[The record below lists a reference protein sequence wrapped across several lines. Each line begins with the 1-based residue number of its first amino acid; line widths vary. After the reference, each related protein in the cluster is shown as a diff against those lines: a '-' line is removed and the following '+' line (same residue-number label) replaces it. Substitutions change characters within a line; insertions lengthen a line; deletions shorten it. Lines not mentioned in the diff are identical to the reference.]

1 MELKGKFLTVALL
14 TVGLLAACGT
24 DLATEIPED
33 EVEVD
38 PGPVLEQAV
47 TQLLALESASF
58 SLTHL
63 KGSTALVPGVSMTM
77 VSGEISIPDRFSVTV
92 EARSEFPKSYLE
104 ISIVTIEN
112 TAYMTNIFGGGW
124 NQISPDSLPFNLL
137 RLGQTL
143 AGIVDAMQSPRVL
156 GEERLNGIDTLYI
169 NGTIDSQDLA
179 QLVPGA
185 GEGFPVGL
193 ELWLDQSQGLL
204 QKVLIVGRVVP
215 TDDTDTVRELTL
227 KDINQPVTIE
237 VPGDVS
243 G

>member
-1 MELKGKFLTVALL
+1 MELKVKFLTVALL
-14 TVGLLAACGT
+14 MVGLLAACGT
-24 DLATEIPED
+24 DLATETPED
-33 EVEVD
+33 GVEVD

-227 KDINQPVTIE
+227 KDINQPVNIE
-237 VPGDVS
+237 VPSDVS

>member
-1 MELKGKFLTVALL
+1 MGLKVKFLTIALL
-14 TVGLLAACGT
+14 MVGLLAACGT
-24 DLATEIPED
+24 NLATETPED
-33 EVEVD
+33 GVEVD

-58 SLTHL
+58 SLNHL
-63 KGSTALVPGVSMTM
+63 KGSTALVPGVSMTK

-92 EARSEFPKSYLE
+92 EAQSEFPKSYLE
-104 ISIVTIEN
+104 ISIVRIED
-112 TAYMTNIFGGGW
+112 TAYMTSIFGGGW
-124 NQISPDSLPFNLL
+124 NQISPDSLPFNLFG
-137 RLGQTL
+137 LGQTL
-143 AGIVDAMQSPRVL
+143 AGIMDAMQTPQVL

-169 NGTIDSQDLA
+169 GGAIDSQDLA

-193 ELWLDQSQGLL
+193 ELWLDQSRGLL

-215 TDDTDTVRELTL
+215 MDDTDTVRELTL
-227 KDINQPVTIE
+227 RDINQPVNIE

>member
-14 TVGLLAACGT
+14 MVGLLVACGT
-24 DLATEIPED
+24 DLATEISED

-185 GEGFPVGL
+185 GEGFPVSL

-227 KDINQPVTIE
+227 KDINQPVNIE
-237 VPGDVS
+237 VPSDVS

>member
-1 MELKGKFLTVALL
+1 MELKVKFLTVALL
-14 TVGLLAACGT
+14 MVGLLAACGT
-24 DLATEIPED
+24 DLTTQTPED
-33 EVEVD
+33 EREVD

-58 SLTHL
+58 SLNHL
-63 KGSTALVPGVSMTM
+63 KGSTALVPGVSMTK

-92 EARSEFPKSYLE
+92 EAQSEFPKSYLE
-104 ISIVTIEN
+104 ISIVRIED
-112 TAYMTNIFGGGW
+112 TAYMTSIFGGGW
-124 NQISPDSLPFNLL
+124 NQISPDSLPFNLFG
-137 RLGQTL
+137 LGQTL
-143 AGIVDAMQSPRVL
+143 AGIMDAMQAPQVL

-169 NGTIDSQDLA
+169 GGAIDSQDLA

-193 ELWLDQSQGLL
+193 ELWLDQSRGLL

-215 TDDTDTVRELTL
+215 MDDTDTVRELTL
-227 KDINQPVTIE
+227 RDINQPVNIE

>member
-1 MELKGKFLTVALL
+1 MGLKVKFLTVALL
-14 TVGLLAACGT
+14 MVGLLAACGIDRT
-24 DLATEIPED
+24 TQTPED
-33 EVEVD
+33 EREVD

-58 SLTHL
+58 SLNHL
-63 KGSTALVPGVSMTM
+63 KGSTALVPGVSMTK

-92 EARSEFPKSYLE
+92 EAQSEFPKSYLE
-104 ISIVTIEN
+104 ISIVRIED
-112 TAYMTNIFGGGW
+112 TAYMTSIFGGGW
-124 NQISPDSLPFNLL
+124 NQISPDSLPFNLFG
-137 RLGQTL
+137 LGQTL
-143 AGIVDAMQSPRVL
+143 AGIMDAMQTPQVL

-169 NGTIDSQDLA
+169 GGAIDSQDLA

-193 ELWLDQSQGLL
+193 ELWLDQSRGLL
-204 QKVLIVGRVVP
+204 QKVLIVGKVVP
-215 TDDTDTVRELTL
+215 MDDTDTVRELTL
-227 KDINQPVTIE
+227 RDINQPVNIE

>member
-77 VSGEISIPDRFSVTV
+77 VSGEISIPGRFSVTV

-227 KDINQPVTIE
+227 KDINQPVNIE
-237 VPGDVS
+237 VPSDVS

>member
-1 MELKGKFLTVALL
+1 VELKVKFLTVALL
-14 TVGLLAACGT
+14 MVGLLAACGT
-24 DLATEIPED
+24 NLATETPED
-33 EVEVD
+33 GVEVD

-58 SLTHL
+58 SLNHL
-63 KGSTALVPGVSMTM
+63 KGSTALVPGVSMTK

-92 EARSEFPKSYLE
+92 EAQSEFPKSYLE
-104 ISIVTIEN
+104 ISIVRIED
-112 TAYMTNIFGGGW
+112 TAYMTSIFGGGW
-124 NQISPDSLPFNLL
+124 NQISPDSLPFNLFG
-137 RLGQTL
+137 LGQTL
-143 AGIVDAMQSPRVL
+143 AGIMDAMQAPQVL

-169 NGTIDSQDLA
+169 GGAIDSQDLA

-193 ELWLDQSQGLL
+193 ELWLDQSRGLL

-215 TDDTDTVRELTL
+215 MDDTDTVRELTL
-227 KDINQPVTIE
+227 RDITQPVNIE

>member
-1 MELKGKFLTVALL
+1 M
-14 TVGLLAACGT
+14 VGLLAACGT
-24 DLATEIPED
+24 NLATETPED
-33 EVEVD
+33 GVEVD

-58 SLTHL
+58 SLNHL
-63 KGSTALVPGVSMTM
+63 KGSTALVPGVSMTK

-92 EARSEFPKSYLE
+92 EAQSEFPKSYLE
-104 ISIVTIEN
+104 ISIVRIED
-112 TAYMTNIFGGGW
+112 TAYMTSIFGGGW
-124 NQISPDSLPFNLL
+124 NQISPDSLPFNLFG
-137 RLGQTL
+137 LGQTL
-143 AGIVDAMQSPRVL
+143 AGIMDAMQTPQVL

-169 NGTIDSQDLA
+169 GGAIDSQDLA

-215 TDDTDTVRELTL
+215 MDDTDTVRELTL
-227 KDINQPVTIE
+227 RDINRPVNIE

>member
-1 MELKGKFLTVALL
+1 M
-14 TVGLLAACGT
+14 VGLLAACGT
-24 DLATEIPED
+24 NLATETPED
-33 EVEVD
+33 GVEVD

-58 SLTHL
+58 SLNHL
-63 KGSTALVPGVSMTM
+63 KGSTALVPGVSMTK

-104 ISIVTIEN
+104 ISIVTIED

-124 NQISPDSLPFNLL
+124 NQISPDSLPFNLFG
-137 RLGQTL
+137 LGQTL

-169 NGTIDSQDLA
+169 VGTIDSQDLA
-179 QLVPGA
+179 RLVPGA
-185 GEGFPVGL
+185 GEGFPVDL
-193 ELWLDQSQGLL
+193 ELWLNQSQGVL

-227 KDINQPVTIE
+227 KDVNQPVTIE

>member
-24 DLATEIPED
+24 DLATETPKD

-58 SLTHL
+58 RLNHL

-77 VSGEISIPDRFSVTV
+77 VSGEISIPGRFSVTV

-156 GEERLNGIDTLYI
+156 GEERLNGIYTLYI

-227 KDINQPVTIE
+227 KDINQPVNIE
-237 VPGDVS
+237 VPSDVS

>member
-1 MELKGKFLTVALL
+1 M
-14 TVGLLAACGT
+14 VGLLAGCGT
-24 DLATEIPED
+24 NLATETPED
-33 EVEVD
+33 GVEVD

-58 SLTHL
+58 SLNHL
-63 KGSTALVPGVSMTM
+63 KGSTALVPGVSMTK

-92 EARSEFPKSYLE
+92 EAQSEFPKSYLE
-104 ISIVTIEN
+104 ISIVRIED
-112 TAYMTNIFGGGW
+112 TAYMTSIFGGGW
-124 NQISPDSLPFNLL
+124 NQISPDSLPFNLFG
-137 RLGQTL
+137 LGQTL
-143 AGIVDAMQSPRVL
+143 AGIMDAMQTPQVL

-169 NGTIDSQDLA
+169 GGAIDSQDLA

-193 ELWLDQSQGLL
+193 ELWLDQSRGLL

-215 TDDTDTVRELTL
+215 MDDTDTVRELTL
-227 KDINQPVTIE
+227 RDINQPVNIE

>member
-1 MELKGKFLTVALL
+1 M
-14 TVGLLAACGT
+14 VGLLAACGT
-24 DLATEIPED
+24 NLATETPED
-33 EVEVD
+33 GVEVD

-58 SLTHL
+58 SLNHL
-63 KGSTALVPGVSMTM
+63 KGSTALVPGVSMTK

-92 EARSEFPKSYLE
+92 EAQSEFPKSYLE
-104 ISIVTIEN
+104 ISIVRIED
-112 TAYMTNIFGGGW
+112 TAYMTSIFGGGW
-124 NQISPDSLPFNLL
+124 NQISPDSLPFNLFG
-137 RLGQTL
+137 LGQTL
-143 AGIVDAMQSPRVL
+143 AGIMDAMQTPQVL

-169 NGTIDSQDLA
+169 GGAIDSQDLA

-193 ELWLDQSQGLL
+193 ELWLDQSRGLL

-215 TDDTDTVRELTL
+215 MDDTDTVRELTL
-227 KDINQPVTIE
+227 RDINQPVNIE

>member
-1 MELKGKFLTVALL
+1 M
-14 TVGLLAACGT
+14 VGLLAACGT
-24 DLATEIPED
+24 NLATETPED
-33 EVEVD
+33 GVEVD

-58 SLTHL
+58 SLNHL
-63 KGSTALVPGVSMTM
+63 KGSTALVPGVSMTK

-92 EARSEFPKSYLE
+92 EAQSEFPKSYLE
-104 ISIVTIEN
+104 ISIVRIED
-112 TAYMTNIFGGGW
+112 TAYMTSIFGGGW
-124 NQISPDSLPFNLL
+124 NQISPDSLPFNLFG
-137 RLGQTL
+137 LGQTL
-143 AGIVDAMQSPRVL
+143 AGIMDAMQAPPVL
-156 GEERLNGIDTLYI
+156 GEERLNGIDSLYI
-169 NGTIDSQDLA
+169 GGAIDSQDLA

-193 ELWLDQSQGLL
+193 ELWLDQSRGQL

-215 TDDTDTVRELTL
+215 MDDTDTVRELTL
-227 KDINQPVTIE
+227 RDINQPVNIE

>member
-14 TVGLLAACGT
+14 MVGLLAACGT
-24 DLATEIPED
+24 DLATETPED

>member
-1 MELKGKFLTVALL
+1 MELKVKFLTVALL
-14 TVGLLAACGT
+14 MVGLLAACGT
-24 DLATEIPED
+24 DLATETPED

-38 PGPVLEQAV
+38 SGPVLEQAV

-58 SLTHL
+58 SLNHL

-185 GEGFPVGL
+185 GEGFPVSL

-227 KDINQPVTIE
+227 KDINQPVNIE
-237 VPGDVS
+237 VPSDVS

>member
-24 DLATEIPED
+24 DLATETPED
-33 EVEVD
+33 KVEVD

-143 AGIVDAMQSPRVL
+143 AGIVGAMQSPRVL

>member
-24 DLATEIPED
+24 DLATETPED

-169 NGTIDSQDLA
+169 DGTIDSQDLA

-204 QKVLIVGRVVP
+204 QRVRIVGRVVP

>member
-1 MELKGKFLTVALL
+1 MGLKVKFLTVALL
-14 TVGLLAACGT
+14 MVGLLAACGIDRT
-24 DLATEIPED
+24 TQTPED
-33 EVEVD
+33 EREVD

-58 SLTHL
+58 SLNHL
-63 KGSTALVPGVSMTM
+63 KGSTALVPGVSMTK

-92 EARSEFPKSYLE
+92 EAQSEFPKSYLE
-104 ISIVTIEN
+104 ISIVRIED
-112 TAYMTNIFGGGW
+112 TAYMTSIFGGGW
-124 NQISPDSLPFNLL
+124 NQISPDSLPFNLFG
-137 RLGQTL
+137 LGQTL
-143 AGIVDAMQSPRVL
+143 AGIMDAMQAPQVL

-169 NGTIDSQDLA
+169 GGAIDSQDLA

-215 TDDTDTVRELTL
+215 MDDTDTVRELTL
-227 KDINQPVTIE
+227 RDINQPVNIE

>member
-1 MELKGKFLTVALL
+1 MELKVKFLTVALL
-14 TVGLLAACGT
+14 MVGLLAACGT
-24 DLATEIPED
+24 DLATETPED
-33 EVEVD
+33 GVEVD

-58 SLTHL
+58 SLNHL
-63 KGSTALVPGVSMTM
+63 KGSTALVPGVSMTK

-92 EARSEFPKSYLE
+92 EAQSEFPKSYLE
-104 ISIVTIEN
+104 ISIVRIED
-112 TAYMTNIFGGGW
+112 TAYMTSIFGGGW
-124 NQISPDSLPFNLL
+124 NQISPDSLPFNLFG
-137 RLGQTL
+137 LGQTL
-143 AGIVDAMQSPRVL
+143 AGIMDAMQAPQVL

-169 NGTIDSQDLA
+169 GGAIDSQDLA

-193 ELWLDQSQGLL
+193 ELWLDQSRGLL

-215 TDDTDTVRELTL
+215 MDDTDTVRELTL
-227 KDINQPVTIE
+227 RDINQPVNIE

>member
-14 TVGLLAACGT
+14 MVGLLVACGT
-24 DLATEIPED
+24 DLATEISED

-58 SLTHL
+58 RLNHL

-185 GEGFPVGL
+185 GEGFPVSL

-227 KDINQPVTIE
+227 KDINQPVNIE
-237 VPGDVS
+237 VPSDVS

>member
-1 MELKGKFLTVALL
+1 MGLKVKFLTIALL
-14 TVGLLAACGT
+14 MVGLLAACGT
-24 DLATEIPED
+24 NLATETPED
-33 EVEVD
+33 GVEVD

-58 SLTHL
+58 SLNHL
-63 KGSTALVPGVSMTM
+63 KGSTALVPGVSMTK

-92 EARSEFPKSYLE
+92 EAQSEFPKSYLE
-104 ISIVTIEN
+104 ISIVRIED
-112 TAYMTNIFGGGW
+112 TAYMTSIFGGGW
-124 NQISPDSLPFNLL
+124 NEISPDSLPFNLCG
-137 RLGQTL
+137 LGQTL
-143 AGIVDAMQSPRVL
+143 AGIMDAMQTPQVL

-169 NGTIDSQDLA
+169 GGAIDSQDLA

-193 ELWLDQSQGLL
+193 ELWLDQSRGLL

-215 TDDTDTVRELTL
+215 MDDTDTVRELTL
-227 KDINQPVTIE
+227 RDINQPVNIE

>member
-1 MELKGKFLTVALL
+1 MELKVKFLTVALL
-14 TVGLLAACGT
+14 MVGLLAACGT
-24 DLATEIPED
+24 NLATETPED
-33 EVEVD
+33 GVEVD

-58 SLTHL
+58 SLNHL
-63 KGSTALVPGVSMTM
+63 KGSTALVPGVSMTK

-92 EARSEFPKSYLE
+92 EAQSEFPKSYLE
-104 ISIVTIEN
+104 ISIVRIED
-112 TAYMTNIFGGGW
+112 TAYMTSIFGGGW
-124 NQISPDSLPFNLL
+124 NQISPDSLPFNLFG
-137 RLGQTL
+137 LGQTL
-143 AGIVDAMQSPRVL
+143 AGIMDAMQTPQVL

-169 NGTIDSQDLA
+169 GGAIDSQDLA
-179 QLVPGA
+179 QLGPGA

-193 ELWLDQSQGLL
+193 ELWLDQSRGLL

-215 TDDTDTVRELTL
+215 MDDTDTVRELTL
-227 KDINQPVTIE
+227 RDINQPVNIE

>member
-14 TVGLLAACGT
+14 MVGLLVACGT
-24 DLATEIPED
+24 DLATEISED

-58 SLTHL
+58 RLNHL

-143 AGIVDAMQSPRVL
+143 AGIVDAMQSPRVR
-156 GEERLNGIDTLYI
+156 GEERLNGIDTLYM

-185 GEGFPVGL
+185 GEGFPVSL

-215 TDDTDTVRELTL
+215 TDDTATVRELTL
-227 KDINQPVTIE
+227 KDINQPVNIE
-237 VPGDVS
+237 VPSDVS

>member
-1 MELKGKFLTVALL
+1 M
-14 TVGLLAACGT
+14 VGLLAACGT
-24 DLATEIPED
+24 DLATETPED

-137 RLGQTL
+137 GLGQTL

-185 GEGFPVGL
+185 GEGFPVSL

-227 KDINQPVTIE
+227 KDINQPVNIE
-237 VPGDVS
+237 VPSDVS

>member
-14 TVGLLAACGT
+14 MVGLLAACGT
-24 DLATEIPED
+24 DLATETPED

-185 GEGFPVGL
+185 GEGFPVSL

>member
-1 MELKGKFLTVALL
+1 MELKVKFLTVALL
-14 TVGLLAACGT
+14 MVGLLAACGT
-24 DLATEIPED
+24 NLATETPED
-33 EVEVD
+33 GVEVD

-58 SLTHL
+58 SLNHL
-63 KGSTALVPGVSMTM
+63 KGSTALVPGVSMTK

-92 EARSEFPKSYLE
+92 EAQSEFPKSYLE
-104 ISIVTIEN
+104 ISIVRIED
-112 TAYMTNIFGGGW
+112 TAYMTSIFGGGW
-124 NQISPDSLPFNLL
+124 NQISPDSLPFNLFG
-137 RLGQTL
+137 LGQTL
-143 AGIVDAMQSPRVL
+143 AGIMDAMQAPQVL

-169 NGTIDSQDLA
+169 GGALDSQDLA

-193 ELWLDQSQGLL
+193 ELWLDQSRGLL

-215 TDDTDTVRELTL
+215 MDDTDTVRELTL
-227 KDINQPVTIE
+227 RDITQPVNIE